1 MLEIEMKRFEAMK
14 RRQEKEIKRIVANER
29 QMSELQRK
37 LLKAENDDA
46 LRKKEHT
53 KRVADLKAQAASVE
67 TPAPPSHEPQ
77 VTGASGGRGPELQ
90 TRVYQK

>member
-1 MLEIEMKRFEAMK
+1 MKSTMLEIEMKRFEAMK

-53 KRVADLKAQAASVE
+53 KRVADLKAQALEKKRA
-67 TPAPPSHEPQ
+67 
-77 VTGASGGRGPELQ
+77 RELEKKK
-90 TRVYQK
+90 RDDEELARR